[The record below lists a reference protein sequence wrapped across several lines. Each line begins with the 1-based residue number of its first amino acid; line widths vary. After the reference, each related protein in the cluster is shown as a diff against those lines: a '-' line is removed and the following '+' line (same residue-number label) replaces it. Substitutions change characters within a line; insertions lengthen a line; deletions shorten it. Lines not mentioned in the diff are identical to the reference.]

1 MKREGTEGNDNH
13 PADYVVSI
21 LYNGIIIQMEKIRYI
36 TLYYVREGVFLTQT
50 SVMVPGGSPPWRAVS
65 RSGSEVGINP
75 LPTPPELLRD
85 SLYRSRT
92 CDDRVCPAMS

>member
-1 MKREGTEGNDNH
+1 ML
-13 PADYVVSI
+13 S
-21 LYNGIIIQMEKIRYI
+21 QCQ
-36 TLYYVREGVFLTQT
+36 YVREGVFLTQT

-65 RSGSEVGINP
+65 RPESEVGINP

-92 CDDRVCPAMS
+92 CNDSVSSDVMITSHAK